1 MNRADILA
9 RKTEYYMA
17 ERRRKRFKATA
28 QRPSGMEAWDE
39 VRSIG
44 RLFGKM
50 KVGGPARRWAI
61 KTSGG
66 ELLGLEQ

>member
-1 MNRADILA
+1 
-9 RKTEYYMA
+9 MA

-28 QRPSGMEAWDE
+28 RQRPSGMEAWDE